1 MKKVSRI
8 VVVVM
13 TGIIL
18 GGCNTAYSEDHN
30 SKSTRLTYDTGRV
43 TKVDKMNDFVYLDT
57 NHKRGPDVMID
68 GALSKDSSLKK
79 GDFIFYGY
87 DTLKKVD
94 TIKKIRN

>member
-1 MKKVSRI
+1 MKRKVSRI

-30 SKSTRLTYDTGRV
+30 SKSRLTYDTGRV
-43 TKVDKMNDFVYLDT
+43 TKVDPVNDFVYLDT
-57 NHKRGPDVMID
+57 NKKKGPDVIID
-68 GALSKDSSLKK
+68 GALRKDSSLKK
-79 GDFIFYGY
+79 GDFVFYGY

-94 TIKKIRN
+94 TLQKIRH